1 MTARPADHWHHDR
14 VPSPHPARSSAAG
27 AARRAVAALL
37 VFVAALTLVSGCS
50 RVRAALA
57 VQPDDT
63 VRGEIVLATP
73 ARSADDPGPPVAI
86 PEGLDVEVSAY
97 RDDDYTGSRLTFSD
111 LTFEDVS
118 LLTSVVGGADQR
130 VQFTLRRVGNRVL
143 AEGAAD
149 LATVSAN
156 RAEFQL
162 KITFPG
168 DILETDGETEGST
181 VTWTLEPGQKGEIRA
196 VVSFVDPDGPS
207 ALLWT
212 GVLSLLVAAA
222 AGAVV
227 WLARHDHSVPA
238 GRRRP
243 LPETRDTT

>member
-1 MTARPADHWHHDR
+1 VTACRADHWHHDH
-14 VPSPHPARSSAAG
+14 VPSPHPARRSAAG
-27 AARRAVAALL
+27 TARRAVAALL
-37 VFVAALTLVSGCS
+37 VVVAALTLVSGCA

-73 ARSADDPGPPVAI
+73 ARSADDPGPPVTI
-86 PEGLDVEVSAY
+86 PPGLDVDVSAY
-97 RDDDYTGSRLTFSD
+97 RDEDYTGCRLSFSD
-111 LTFEDVS
+111 LTFEDMS

-156 RAEFQL
+156 RADFQL

-168 DILETDGETEGST
+168 DILETNGETEGST
-181 VTWTLEPGQKGEIRA
+181 VTWTFEPGQKGEIRSVA
-196 VVSFVDPDGPS
+196 SFVDPDGPS
-207 ALLWT
+207 NLLWT
-212 GVLSLLVAAA
+212 GVLTLLVTAA

-227 WLARHDHSVPA
+227 WLARHDRNAPA
-238 GRRRP
+238 SRP
-243 LPETRDTT
+243 